1 MAEKP
6 DSKAASKDSPKES
19 VYFIPA
25 GSPVAPDPFDVRIRL
40 RSLSKGGMQ
49 DVVLKKYLD
58 SLPDDA
64 NNAVV
69 TKFGDLVNDESSDT
83 SNVH

>member
-1 MAEKP
+1 MAEKET
-6 DSKAASKDSPKES
+6 KDNPKES

-49 DVVLKKYLD
+49 NEALKKYLD
-58 SLPDDA
+58 SLPDEA

-69 TKFGDLVNDESSDT
+69 VKFGDLVNDESSESASDD
-83 SNVH
+83 SLH

>member
-1 MAEKP
+1 MAEKDTKTDP
-6 DSKAASKDSPKES
+6 SS
-19 VYFIPA
+19 VYYIPA

-49 DVVLKKYLD
+49 NESLKKYLD

-64 NNAVV
+64 SNAVV
-69 TKFGDLVNDESSDT
+69 VKFGDLVNDETSD
-83 SNVH
+83 VAH